1 MALLAQL
8 AVADKFTSGC
18 YESEIWL
25 QLMKIKLRTSH
36 SSNQLLTEPSFRFN
50 ALTEQLVALTAARGA
65 PQHQNPHSRRVNAE
79 SGDDVESEDGD
90 NPFAVLRPQRKELAV
105 VLDTFRRWES
115 GFKLDIP
122 EFKGC
127 SQPDEFLDWVAA
139 VEEILE
145 FKEVPLD
152 KRVSLVATKFRVR
165 AAAWWQQLKQ
175 TRERQGKEKIRSW
188 EKLLK
193 HMRASFLPHNY
204 TRSLYQQLQN
214 LRQGSKSVDDYTQ
227 EFYQLLARNDLSE
240 SQDQLVSRYIGGMR
254 EQFQDA
260 LNFYDPVSVS
270 EAHQKALTLEK
281 QAGRKSGFQF
291 GNITGSRPIPLVNN
305 QTTIGKPLAAGQAN
319 RAPINSNTARCFK
332 CGEPGHRMADCKR
345 NERFGKG
352 LFVDAGDNEIEQPS
366 EEQAAQYDEDGVEE
380 EFVQG
385 DYGPLLRLYQAEFAY
400 NRSVNRSSG
409 FSPFF
414 VTYGFNPRA
423 PIDLAPVPDL
433 KRPNGKAEDLISG
446 LQAVHKTTVQHLE
459 ESFATYKQAADKK
472 RRAVEFEVG
481 DFVWVVLAKDRFPAG
496 EYNKLAARKIGPLEI
511 LEKINPNAY
520 KLKLPSHIR
529 ISATFNVKHLIPYRG
544 DSSDEESVNLR
555 ANSLQPGEDDADL
568 IA

>member
-1 MALLAQL
+1 MESTFADADLIACAYMDQHERQRAKKKFLL
-8 AVADKFTSGC
+8 S
-18 YESEIWL
+18 
-25 QLMKIKLRTSH
+25 
-36 SSNQLLTEPSFRFN
+36 
-50 ALTEQLVALTAARGA
+50 EQLVALTAARGA
-65 PQHQNPHSRRVNAE
+65 PQHQNPHSRRVNTE

-105 VLDTFRRWES
+105 VPDTFRRWES

-152 KRVSLVATKFRVR
+152 KRVSLVATKFRGR

-193 HMRASFLPHNY
+193 HMQASFLPHNC

-270 EAHQKALTLEK
+270 ETHQKALTLEK

-305 QTTIGKPLAAGQAN
+305 QTAIGKPLAAGQAN
-319 RAPINSNTARCFK
+319 RAPINSNTTRCFK

-385 DYGPLLRLYQAEFAY
+385 DYGPLLKQDGDT
-400 NRSVNRSSG
+400 NNVNLSSSCRHG
-409 FSPFF
+409 SLDEK
-414 VTYGFNPRA
+414 V
-423 PIDLAPVPDL
+423 L
-433 KRPNGKAEDLISG
+433 
-446 LQAVHKTTVQHLE
+446 LQAFNDFLDALLQGN
-459 ESFATYKQAADKK
+459 
-472 RRAVEFEVG
+472 EV
-481 DFVWVVLAKDRFPAG
+481 
-496 EYNKLAARKIGPLEI
+496 
-511 LEKINPNAY
+511 
-520 KLKLPSHIR
+520 
-529 ISATFNVKHLIPYRG
+529 SA
-544 DSSDEESVNLR
+544 
-555 ANSLQPGEDDADL
+555 
-568 IA
+568 

>member
-1 MALLAQL
+1 MPPKGGGRGAGGRHGAADDAYERDYAALEAQLEARLAQL
-8 AVADKFTSGC
+8 FDD
-18 YESEIWL
+18 
-25 QLMKIKLRTSH
+25 
-36 SSNQLLTEPSFRFN
+36 RFN
-50 ALTEQLVALTAARGA
+50 ALTEQLVALSVARGP
-65 PQHQNPHSRRVNAE
+65 PQHQNPHSRRVNEE
-79 SGDDVESEDGD
+79 SGDDVECEDGD

-105 VLDTFRRWES
+105 VPDTFRRWES

-145 FKEVPLD
+145 FKE
-152 KRVSLVATKFRVR
+152 
-165 AAAWWQQLKQ
+165 
-175 TRERQGKEKIRSW
+175 GKEKIRSW

-291 GNITGSRPIPLVNN
+291 SNITSSRPIPPVNN
-305 QTTIGKPLAAGQAN
+305 QTTIGKPLVAGQAN

-352 LFVDAGDNEIEQPS
+352 LFVDARDNEIEQPS
-366 EEQAAQYDEDGVEE
+366 EEQAA
-380 EFVQG
+380 
-385 DYGPLLRLYQAEFAY
+385 
-400 NRSVNRSSG
+400 
-409 FSPFF
+409 
-414 VTYGFNPRA
+414 
-423 PIDLAPVPDL
+423 
-433 KRPNGKAEDLISG
+433 
-446 LQAVHKTTVQHLE
+446 
-459 ESFATYKQAADKK
+459 
-472 RRAVEFEVG
+472 
-481 DFVWVVLAKDRFPAG
+481 
-496 EYNKLAARKIGPLEI
+496 
-511 LEKINPNAY
+511 
-520 KLKLPSHIR
+520 
-529 ISATFNVKHLIPYRG
+529 
-544 DSSDEESVNLR
+544 
-555 ANSLQPGEDDADL
+555 
-568 IA
+568 

>member
-1 MALLAQL
+1 MFLLPIDVLALGL
-8 AVADKFTSGC
+8 V
-18 YESEIWL
+18 
-25 QLMKIKLRTSH
+25 
-36 SSNQLLTEPSFRFN
+36 SNAAFFVGL
-50 ALTEQLVALTAARGA
+50 EQLVALTAARGA

-105 VLDTFRRWES
+105 VPDTFRRWES

-152 KRVSLVATKFRVR
+152 KRVSLVATKFRGR

-240 SQDQLVSRYIGGMR
+240 SQDQLVSRYIGVMR

-281 QAGRKSGFQF
+281 QAGRKSGFQS

-319 RAPINSNTARCFK
+319 RAPINSNTARYFNTK
-332 CGEPGHRMADCKR
+332 IVLVPSKEVDPKPTK
-345 NERFGKG
+345 GKG
-352 LFVDAGDNEIEQPS
+352 SNLLARKFMEDAAD
-366 EEQAAQYDEDGVEE
+366 
-380 EFVQG
+380 
-385 DYGPLLRLYQAEFAY
+385 
-400 NRSVNRSSG
+400 
-409 FSPFF
+409 
-414 VTYGFNPRA
+414 
-423 PIDLAPVPDL
+423 
-433 KRPNGKAEDLISG
+433 SG
-446 LQAVHKTTVQHLE
+446 LVYVLIGKECAIDSPIP
-459 ESFATYKQAADKK
+459 ESARPMHSCSLNVFNFMVVFCA
-472 RRAVEFEVG
+472 G
-481 DFVWVVLAKDRFPAG
+481 FV
-496 EYNKLAARKIGPLEI
+496 
-511 LEKINPNAY
+511 
-520 KLKLPSHIR
+520 S
-529 ISATFNVKHLIPYRG
+529 
-544 DSSDEESVNLR
+544 
-555 ANSLQPGEDDADL
+555 